1 MTIYCTW
8 KIVLRYVMTF
18 CSGINEGFNKDKLS
32 ALQRGTLRCSKLHL
46 NWWLSVCL
54 HYRVVNVTYKFR
66 SIKWK
71 VSLSRVKFISL
82 NTSTSSEYVTCKL
95 LVKLFNDNYRINNV
109 IYFYF
114 EYMTFRKSTDAYTRI
129 HGHLRTQDYLTMTR
143 VCIKYRIYLTYC
155 EVHYWEEKWGTKY
168 LAISAR
174 PKRTGNFSRK
184 LDCGISALDSLY
196 LGSRR
201 SLS

>member
-1 MTIYCTW
+1 MTIYYTW
-8 KIVLRYVMTF
+8 KIELRYVMTF
-18 CSGINEGFNKDKLS
+18 CSGINERFNKDKLS
-32 ALQRGTLRCSKLHL
+32 ALLRGTLRCSKLHL
-46 NWWLSVCL
+46 KWWLFVCL

-66 SIKWK
+66 STIRK
-71 VSLSRVKFISL
+71 VSLFRVKFISL
-82 NTSTSSEYVTCKL
+82 NTSTSSGHVTCKL

-114 EYMTFRKSTDAYTRI
+114 EYMTFRKSTDACTRI
-129 HGHLRTQDYLTMTR
+129 HGHPCTQDYLTMTR
-143 VCIKYRIYLTYC
+143 VHKILYLFIISRNTLLG
-155 EVHYWEEKWGTKY
+155 EKWGTKY